1 MRLLGMDLEE
11 ILKEVDDL
19 EKESKALKLDLTKI
33 CWYMRGGVS
42 LDEAYSLCYEDRMI
56 ISDVIKEN
64 LETVKKTG
72 LPFF

>member
-1 MRLLGMDLEE
+1 MDLEE

>member
-1 MRLLGMDLEE
+1 MRLLGMDLRE

-19 EKESKALKLDLTKI
+19 DKESKSLKLDLTKI

-42 LDEAYSLCYEDRMI
+42 YDEAYTLCYEDRMI
-56 ISDVIKEN
+56 IADVIKEN
-64 LETVKKTG
+64 LETAKKTG